1 MFSKRGSGLISE
13 IFGIFGTIVSICIML
28 YVLKWIG
35 IDVNLGEIL
44 VNGLQQLK
52 GALEALKSVM

>member
-1 MFSKRGSGLISE
+1 MFSKRGSGIISE
-13 IFGIFGTIVSICIML
+13 IFGILSTIVSICIML
-28 YVLKWIG
+28 YLLKWIG

-52 GALEALKSVM
+52 GALEALKSMM